1 MCNIFCNFAPAIY
14 SEYKKTTKIM
24 ADIKNNNAAPAFGEQ
39 DKHEALFLKYKNVI
53 IGVLVA
59 LLVCVCG
66 GFFYKSY
73 TDKQFASASTDMS
86 KAQEY
91 FSMAVMD
98 DDAALFAKA
107 LNGDSIEAGFLAF
120 VDKGG
125 KVGNLANLYTG
136 LCYAHLG
143 DMQQAAKYLDQF
155 DAKDDEMI
163 SPAAIGA
170 LADVKANLNQL
181 DEAADLFVKA
191 AEKADNNTLSSQFL
205 VKAGE
210 IYESQGKKEE
220 ALKVYEQVKA
230 KYPNSPVNRTIDAY
244 IERVK

>member
-1 MCNIFCNFAPAIY
+1 MAI
-14 SEYKKTTKIM
+14 
-24 ADIKNNNAAPAFGEQ
+24 
-39 DKHEALFLKYKNVI
+39 L
-53 IGVLVA
+53 
-59 LLVCVCG
+59 
-66 GFFYKSY
+66 
-73 TDKQFASASTDMS
+73 
-86 KAQEY
+86 
-91 FSMAVMD
+91 D
-98 DDAALFAKA
+98 DDAALFGKA
-107 LNGDSIEAGFLAF
+107 LNGDSIDAGFLAF

-125 KVGNLANLYTG
+125 KVGNLANLYAG

-143 DMQQAAKYLDQF
+143 DMQQAASYLEKF
-155 DAKDDEMI
+155 DAADDEMI

-170 LADVKANLNQL
+170 LADVKATLNQL
-181 DEAADLFVKA
+181 DEAAALFVKA

-230 KYPNSPVNRTIDAY
+230 KYPNSPANRTIDAY

>member
-1 MCNIFCNFAPAIY
+1 MADTNFSNGAPAANEH
-14 SEYKKTTKIM
+14 SQ
-24 ADIKNNNAAPAFGEQ
+24 N
-39 DKHEALFLKYKNVI
+39 EALILKYKNVI
-53 IGVLVA
+53 IIAVVALIVLVSA
-59 LLVCVCG
+59 V
-66 GFFYKSY
+66 FFYKSY
-73 TDKQFASASTDMS
+73 SADQFKNASTEMS

-91 FSMAVMD
+91 FSNAVAQGDTVM
-98 DDAALFAKA
+98 FQKA
-107 LNGDSIEAGFLAF
+107 LNGDGANEGFVALAEE
-120 VDKGG
+120 GG

-155 DAKDDEMI
+155 DAKSDEMI

>member
-1 MCNIFCNFAPAIY
+1 
-14 SEYKKTTKIM
+14 M

-39 DKHEALFLKYKNVI
+39 NKHEALLLKYKNVV

-73 TDKQFASASTDMS
+73 TQKQFASASTEIS

-91 FSMAVMD
+91 FSMAVMND
-98 DDAALFAKA
+98 DDALYAKA

-125 KVGNLANLYTG
+125 QVGNLANLYAG

-143 DMQQAAKYLDQF
+143 DMQQAASYLEKF
-155 DAKDDEMI
+155 DAADDEMI

-170 LADVKANLNQL
+170 LADVKATLNQL
-181 DEAADLFVKA
+181 DEAAALFVKA
-191 AEKADNNTLSSQFL
+191 AEKAENNTLSPMFL

-210 IYESQGKKEE
+210 IYENQGKKEE

-230 KYPNSPVNRTIDAY
+230 KYPNSPANRTIDAY

>member
-1 MCNIFCNFAPAIY
+1 
-14 SEYKKTTKIM
+14 M

-39 DKHEALFLKYKNVI
+39 NKHEALLLKYKNVV

-73 TDKQFASASTDMS
+73 TQKQFASASTEIS

-91 FSMAVMD
+91 FSMAVMND
-98 DDAALFAKA
+98 DDALYAKA

-125 KVGNLANLYTG
+125 QVGNLANLYAG
-136 LCYAHLG
+136 LCYAHMG
-143 DMQQAAKYLDQF
+143 DMQQAATYLDKF
-155 DAKDDEMI
+155 DAESDEMI

-181 DEAADLFVKA
+181 DEAAALFVKA
-191 AEKADNNTLSSQFL
+191 AEKAENNTLSPMFL

-210 IYESQGKKEE
+210 IYENQGKKEE

-230 KYPNSPVNRTIDAY
+230 KYPESPAYRTIDAC

>member
-1 MCNIFCNFAPAIY
+1 
-14 SEYKKTTKIM
+14 M

-39 DKHEALFLKYKNVI
+39 DKHEALFLKYKNVF

-66 GFFYKSY
+66 GFFYKNY

-91 FSMAVMD
+91 FSLAVMD
-98 DDAALFAKA
+98 DDAALFAQA
-107 LNGDSIEAGFLAF
+107 LNGDSINAGFLAF

-125 KVGNLANLYTG
+125 KVGNLANLYAG
-136 LCYAHLG
+136 LCYAHMG
-143 DMQQAAKYLDQF
+143 DMQQADSYLEKF
-155 DAKDDEMI
+155 DAEDDEMI

-170 LADVKANLNQL
+170 LADVKASLEKL
-181 DEAADLFVKA
+181 DEAAALFVKA
-191 AEKADNNTLSSQFL
+191 AEKADNNTLSPKFL
-205 VKAGE
+205 IKAGE

-220 ALKVYEQVKA
+220 ALKLYEQIKS
-230 KYPNSPVNRTIDAY
+230 KYPNSSEYRNIDAY